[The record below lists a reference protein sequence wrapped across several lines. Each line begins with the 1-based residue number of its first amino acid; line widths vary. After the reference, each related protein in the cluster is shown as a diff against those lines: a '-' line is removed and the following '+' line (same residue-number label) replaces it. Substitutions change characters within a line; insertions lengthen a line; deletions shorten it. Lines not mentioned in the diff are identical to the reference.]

1 MRREGRGHKLG
12 AEETGVNRIFKGGHS
27 PTPSASAPPSSLTA
41 ATAPPP
47 PKQSQARDSRRTSKE
62 KLQMLGRS
70 RRRLLISRGDPWR
83 QGEES
88 LGAPEAPC
96 SGCPVSG
103 EQHDNGGLF
112 PSMLCLSGLNTT
124 SGLLPPP
131 LLLFSS
137 NRAARIDPASRA
149 ALTSQTLP
157 SAWPHAHHPR
167 QDRVGLGGVC
177 LCLKPGQPGVHC
189 AGWRTVTK
197 ATPDSQGTTQHPP
210 EALPSP
216 LVQIQGCLPNR

>member
-27 PTPSASAPPSSLTA
+27 PTALASAPPSSLTA

-47 PKQSQARDSRRTSKE
+47 PKQSPGLGLRLSEQRKVTNVRAKQAWTPDKQGGLSGDQEGTPYGPRKP
-62 KLQMLGRS
+62 LALGAQ
-70 RRRLLISRGDPWR
+70 SRG
-83 QGEES
+83 S
-88 LGAPEAPC
+88 
-96 SGCPVSG
+96 
-103 EQHDNGGLF
+103 NMTMGGLF

-131 LLLFSS
+131 LLLCSS
-137 NRAARIDPASRA
+137 NRAARRADPASRA

-167 QDRVGLGGVC
+167 QDRAGLGGGC
-177 LCLKPGQPGVHC
+177 LCLKPGSRG
-189 AGWRTVTK
+189 
-197 ATPDSQGTTQHPP
+197 
-210 EALPSP
+210 
-216 LVQIQGCLPNR
+216 